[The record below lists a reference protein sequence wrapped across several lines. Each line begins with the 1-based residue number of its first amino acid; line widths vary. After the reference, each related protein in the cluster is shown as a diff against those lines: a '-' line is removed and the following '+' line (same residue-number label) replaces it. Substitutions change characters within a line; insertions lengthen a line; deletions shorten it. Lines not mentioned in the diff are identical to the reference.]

1 MAADDLLR
9 MLAPGKLTG
18 ISFFVEG
25 QLILAHEKMLCARP
39 EHFDAM
45 LDRQTMATRKAGQG
59 QGQGQPLPVGD
70 TAAAAFRAK
79 RLFGSLCTQWN
90 EPLQARSCVLIDD
103 ATGARAWSVLRQPA
117 VRQRCGAVRQR
128 VAALAALVTVP
139 PVRCV
144 RGGPVGR
151 IRSRQER
158 SGAESPTVRVG
169 TGPGCDSDAP
179 SAWTSAHQRRPLC
192 RRRHQAAEQLSSSAG
207 FRHCSRG
214 TLRVRRC
221 R

>member
-1 MAADDLLR
+1 MAIDGEENVVVVDVSNHRVQQIEADLVLPGLAVPEGCTAADDMLR

-39 EHFDAM
+39 EHFDTM

-117 VRQRCGAVRQR
+117 VRC
-128 VAALAALVTVP
+128 ALRL
-139 PVRCV
+139 
-144 RGGPVGR
+144 
-151 IRSRQER
+151 
-158 SGAESPTVRVG
+158 
-169 TGPGCDSDAP
+169 
-179 SAWTSAHQRRPLC
+179 
-192 RRRHQAAEQLSSSAG
+192 
-207 FRHCSRG
+207 
-214 TLRVRRC
+214 
-221 R
+221 